1 MLRILMT
8 SSFIVGAAAA
18 FAAGLPN
25 LPAGPAPKPGA
36 TFGVTEVTGQPVADR
51 PGFVSWK
58 ALAQVQS
65 VQQGDT
71 FTPKFDANLQKLDK
85 KSVKI
90 QGFMLPLGM
99 GEAQDHF
106 ILTATPPTCAFCLPG
121 GPEQVIEV
129 KTTKPVKFSYE
140 AVALS
145 GKLELLKNDPMGL
158 YYRITAAQTVD

>member
-1 MLRILMT
+1 MLRSFLALSLAT
-8 SSFIVGAAAA
+8 SALAAS
-18 FAAGLPN
+18 LPN

-36 TFGVTEVTGQPVADR
+36 AFGVTEAVGQPVADR
-51 PGFVSWK
+51 SGFVSWK

-65 VQQGDT
+65 VQQGET
-71 FTPKFDANLQKLDK
+71 FTPKFDASLQKLDK
-85 KSVKI
+85 KAIKV

-99 GEAQDHF
+99 GESQDHF

-129 KTTKPVKFSYE
+129 KTSKPVKFSYD
-140 AVALS
+140 AIALS

-158 YYRITAAQTVD
+158 YYRMTAAQTVD